1 MRSEKLCKIRQPLFR
16 VGQTYH
22 YPGCQKKNALYL
34 NVKVFTSTKILI
46 DDTIFTSPTG
56 EGTVILRA
64 HLSHVNV

>member
-1 MRSEKLCKIRQPLFR
+1 MRSEKRNFASGKRITTL
-16 VGQTYH
+16 GA
-22 YPGCQKKNALYL
+22 KKNALYL